1 MDSCR
6 MSFGRRL
13 LHFPR
18 QFFAIINIVRVP
30 LAVAVLASLA
40 FYVPP
45 QTHEIYR
52 ILAQDIQTDRSQI
65 IASYVSLFL
74 AGWILWDTAYCL
86 TKVLVTEPGSGQSVD
101 SILLRWLPR
110 LIGTAPIVA
119 CAFGILHA
127 QQGLLHASVHAGN
140 VLDSLSGDFR
150 IAELNALRTQL
161 ETDSEI
167 LRTGAYICFGLA
179 ALLVLWVL
187 LRERFE
193 TTRHLSPLPAVLGRQ
208 PRFISYALVLA
219 VTTVFVLT
227 AVAVPQALGALTIFN
242 LFIICLVLFLTLLDL
257 LGRRSGIPII
267 TVLVIVA
274 VVASVLELNNNH
286 DIRTWK
292 RREAFEKPDVAQAF
306 GAWYGSRKDRKFY
319 EDRNRPYPVY
329 IVAARGG
336 GLYAAYHTAKF
347 LARLQDQCPSFAQ
360 HTFAISGVSGG
371 SLGGAVFAA
380 LTKAL
385 KAPNDAHEPCVALNE
400 PHNGAYEKRVDEFF
414 DSDFLS
420 PLLAAL
426 LFPDFVQHFLP
437 YPIPSFDRAR
447 ALEVTVEKAWA
458 HVAPE
463 DPGLFR
469 DDVFTLWKPDGST
482 PALVLNT
489 TNVESGIN
497 HAVMPFMRMDEAR
510 VPLFDVL
517 RPEPGRE
524 QTPGRGEPSQS
535 PKPRYRETMALSTA
549 SILSARFPWVLPA
562 GSYDSLSFV
571 DGGYYDN
578 SGLSSA
584 EDIIAIL
591 RQRFSGV
598 DFVVISFF
606 DWIEFGERFS
616 ELYDEHPARIDL
628 TAPISTM
635 LSVRET
641 RIGDTFLRL
650 AGRPDYPGFERVPE
664 GSEVK
669 PARLVALDASD
680 WQLPLVWQ
688 LSRLTRQLIG
698 LYSGAPPACGLHG
711 SSRDEHDGDVLQLSF
726 SDCTA
731 CRIYRELS
739 GDAHSE
745 QGEDFEPCSAPS
757 AQQH

>member
-1 MDSCR
+1 
-6 MSFGRRL
+6 MSFDRNL

-18 QFFAIINIVRVP
+18 QFFSTLNIVRVP

-40 FYVPP
+40 LYVPP

-52 ILAQDIQTDRSQI
+52 TLAQDFQTDWPQI
-65 IASYVSLFL
+65 LASYVSLFL
-74 AGWILWDTAYCL
+74 AAWILWNTARYL
-86 TKVLVTEPGSGQSVD
+86 TQ
-101 SILLRWLPR
+101 ILANECISRKSTNSLILSWLPR

-119 CAFGILHA
+119 CGFGILYA
-127 QQGLLHASVHAGN
+127 LQGLIYAAVHAGN
-140 VLDSLSGDFR
+140 VLESLGGDFR
-150 IAELNALRTQL
+150 IEELKTLTAEL
-161 ETDSEI
+161 ETNSEI
-167 LRTGAYICFGLA
+167 LQIGAYICFGLA
-179 ALLVLWVL
+179 ALLILWAL
-187 LRERFE
+187 LRTSGNRAK
-193 TTRHLSPLPAVLGRQ
+193 HLSPLRSLFSRE
-208 PRFISYALVLA
+208 PRFVFYALVLA
-219 VTTVFVLT
+219 VTIIFSLTVVE
-227 AVAVPQALGALTIFN
+227 VPQSFGALTIFN
-242 LFIICLVLFLTLLDL
+242 VFVICLVLFLTLLDI
-257 LGRRSGIPII
+257 LGRRFGIPFITICVII
-267 TVLVIVA
+267 A
-274 VVASVLELNNNH
+274 VVASVFELNNNH
-286 DIRTWK
+286 SIRTWK
-292 RREAFEKPDVAQAF
+292 KSPAFEKPHVVRAF
-306 GAWYGSRKDRKFY
+306 DAWYESRKDRQFY
-319 EDRNRPYPVY
+319 EDLNQPYPVY

-385 KAPNDAHEPCVALNE
+385 KAPNDAHLPCAALNE
-400 PHNGAYEKRVDEFF
+400 ARNNDFENRVDEFF

-437 YPIPSFDRAR
+437 YPIPRFDRAR
-447 ALEVTVEKAWA
+447 ALEASIEKTWA

-463 DPGLFR
+463 YPDIFS
-469 DDVFTLWKPDGST
+469 DDVFTLWKAEEST

-489 TNVESGIN
+489 TNVETGIN

-517 RPEPGRE
+517 RPEIGSEETLDRKEDP
-524 QTPGRGEPSQS
+524 QTLRM
-535 PKPRYRETMALSTA
+535 RYRETMALSTA
-549 SILSARFPWVLPA
+549 AVLSARFPWVLPA
-562 GSYDSLSFV
+562 GSYDALSFV

-578 SGLSSA
+578 SGLSAA

-591 RQRFSGV
+591 RPRFKNV
-598 DFVVISFF
+598 DFIVISFF
-606 DWIEFGERFS
+606 DWIEFGERFT
-616 ELYDEHPARIDL
+616 ELYEERPIRIDL

-650 AGRPDYPGFERVPE
+650 AGRPDYPGFEQAPA

-680 WQLPLVWQ
+680 WQLPLVWH
-688 LSRLTRQLIG
+688 LSRLTRKLIG
-698 LYSGAPPACGLHG
+698 VYSGAPLACRLHD
-711 SSRDEHDGDVLQLSF
+711 SSRDEHNSDVLQLSF
-726 SDCTA
+726 TDCTA
-731 CRIYRELS
+731 CRIYHELS
-739 GDAHSE
+739 GNLRNKLGGDS
-745 QGEDFEPCSAPS
+745 DPCSAPRT
-757 AQQH
+757 QPH